1 MLTICLVTNEIYPV
15 THGGCG
21 TLIFNS
27 VYSLLRSNFR
37 VLLLVDI
44 DSEKFKEF
52 ELNHL
57 SKLPNLINLEI
68 YCLSRLLPPSIDEVG
83 SKNQILRQSWRF
95 YKGILLLINSV
106 SIDVIEIPDYLGY
119 GYYTL
124 LNRSDLPKNTKIY
137 IRFHLTMEWIDQAVP
152 QLAPIGENR
161 ILTYGLERWC
171 LKEADC
177 VLAPTLEVAN
187 KVQVFYQPKQVLVS
201 QPSLAGLEII
211 SRKPLA
217 NRFRI
222 LFYAR
227 LAPQKGADIFVSAA
241 IEWLKG
247 LTDIS
252 QNIRFTIA
260 GPDMNGG
267 PGYASMALY
276 LRRLV
281 PVEFQKYFE
290 FLGNLDRQALDLLL
304 PTVLFATF
312 PTRSETYCYAAR
324 ELAMAGVPLIC
335 SDIPEL
341 SDLVNEGLAVS
352 ASLNVY
358 AWKQAINQQYNKYH
372 FESHEDKYWT
382 PIDSL
387 PDAYNIELTVSIQAP
402 KPTREEIFV
411 LFFIFSTKNRKSD
424 TALLEQALAN
434 VLFNYKIV
442 IAFKDEEGAFPLR
455 NKRWRL
461 SADIPDRFNVLCFV
475 DVLDVIS
482 ADYLNWA
489 IETFK
494 NDSSIAIITCDCS
507 AEYNG
512 EDGVP
517 WHVAPSLLPFKDNTV
532 LKRALL
538 RMDNESKNICFD
550 PFMLELNE
558 ISGILKILQR
568 PESKW
573 LHTTKWNIDA
583 HFYEKNDNSSNIA
596 GPITSLLIQDMREK
610 KIPLLDSTLIH
621 LLMNSRNTVDIPC
634 SLLQGRTPEV
644 GGIRYNV
651 TGILKLLL
659 LRLLGIRRV
668 LLSKL
673 RLL

>member
-1 MLTICLVTNEIYPV
+1 
-15 THGGCG
+15 
-21 TLIFNS
+21 
-27 VYSLLRSNFR
+27 
-37 VLLLVDI
+37 
-44 DSEKFKEF
+44 
-52 ELNHL
+52 
-57 SKLPNLINLEI
+57 
-68 YCLSRLLPPSIDEVG
+68 
-83 SKNQILRQSWRF
+83 
-95 YKGILLLINSV
+95 
-106 SIDVIEIPDYLGY
+106 
-119 GYYTL
+119 
-124 LNRSDLPKNTKIY
+124 
-137 IRFHLTMEWIDQAVP
+137 MEWIDQAVP

-177 VLAPTLEVAN
+177 VLAPTLQVAN
-187 KVQVFYQPKQVLVS
+187 KVQEFYQPKQVLVS
-201 QPSLAGLEII
+201 IPSLAGLEII

-217 NRFRI
+217 NRLRI

-241 IEWLKG
+241 LEWLKD
-247 LTDIS
+247 LTDIN
-252 QNIRFTIA
+252 QNLRFTIA

-267 PGYASMALY
+267 PGNASMALY

-281 PVEFQKYFE
+281 PVEFQQYFE

-304 PTVLFATF
+304 PTVLFAAF

-341 SDLVNEGLAVS
+341 SDLVNEGLAIS
-352 ASLNVY
+352 ASLNVD
-358 AWKQAINQQYNKYH
+358 AWKQAINQQYNRYY
-372 FESHEDKYWT
+372 FENNEDKYWT

-387 PDAYNIELTVSIQAP
+387 PDAYNIELTVSIQAT
-402 KPTREEIFV
+402 KPTREEENFV
-411 LFFIFSTKNRKSD
+411 LFFIFSTRNRKSD
-424 TALLEQALAN
+424 IVLLEQALAN

-442 IAFKDEEGAFPLR
+442 IAFKDDAGAFLLR

-461 SADIPDRFNVLCFV
+461 SADIPGTFNILCFV
-475 DVLDVIS
+475 DELDIIS

-494 NDSSIAIITCDCS
+494 NDSSIAIITCSCS
-507 AEYNG
+507 AEFNG

-538 RMDNESKNICFD
+538 RIDNESKDICFD
-550 PFMLELNE
+550 PFKLELNE

-573 LHTTKWNIDA
+573 LHTTKWNIEVNSD
-583 HFYEKNDNSSNIA
+583 EKNDNPSNII
-596 GPITSLLIQDMREK
+596 GPLVALLIQDMREK

-621 LLMNSRNTVDIPC
+621 LLMNSHDTVDIPY

-644 GGIRYNV
+644 GGVRYNV

-659 LRLLGIRRV
+659 MRLLGIRRV

-673 RLL
+673 WF